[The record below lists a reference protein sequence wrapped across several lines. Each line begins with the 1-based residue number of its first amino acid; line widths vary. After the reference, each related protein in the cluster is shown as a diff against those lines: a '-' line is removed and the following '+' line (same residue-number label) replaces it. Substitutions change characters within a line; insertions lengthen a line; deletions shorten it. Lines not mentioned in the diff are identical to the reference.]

1 MGRIQPQ
8 MGAEA
13 YKTYSIVAPASSHF
27 RPATCAETDCPDY
40 LNGWRVRVEGL
51 PADML
56 HTARTA
62 RFQVNGRWVP
72 YKHAEMPVA
81 PGETWLVYEAGQ
93 PCFHAGEHRL
103 RLDKPELF
111 LVRDGDHRG
120 NPRGTRARMHQ
131 RPELWVEDFGEHQ
144 QNIAD
149 AIAKG

>member
-8 MGAEA
+8 MGPAA
-13 YKTYSIVAPASSHF
+13 YKTYSIVAPTSTHF

-40 LNGWRVRVEGL
+40 LNGWRVRIEGL
-51 PADML
+51 LPEML
-56 HTARTA
+56 HTAKTA

-72 YKHAEMPVA
+72 YRYVEEQLAE
-81 PGETWLVYEAGQ
+81 GFTYLVFEAGQ
-93 PCFHAGEHRL
+93 PCFRAREHRL
-103 RLDKPELF
+103 RLDRPELF

-131 RPELWVEDFGEHQ
+131 KPESWVEDFGEHQ

-149 AIAKG
+149 QIERG